1 MSRYLFRRIAQ
12 NILVYF
18 VFLIGVYVLI
28 DAQPGDYSDI
38 YTSDP
43 RLTPEMR
50 AQLRAN
56 LGLDKPVL
64 ERFGIWL
71 VQAAQGDL
79 GISFSNFPMTVVDV
93 IIERAPRTILLFLSA
108 QLIAYYLGF
117 LMGKILAWKRGGVVE
132 YGTTLVGVSL
142 YTVFLP
148 WFALMMVWLFAYTLK
163 VFPIGKFIDPLLWR
177 KAEVTANEIFL
188 QILLTLLI
196 VSIILAILFTIS
208 RRMNPKMRA
217 PFFWGGTL
225 VTVLAVVVYWLS
237 TGNQVYMLDILK
249 HLVLPICTLGLVNF
263 AGIML
268 LTRNSM
274 LETMREDYIQTARAK
289 GLPEKVVRD
298 KHASRNAM
306 LPVVTSFVLS
316 LAFVLD
322 GGVITETIFS
332 WPGMGRTLL
341 EAALTSDI
349 PMVIGALV
357 FTGFLALS
365 GHLLADILYAF
376 LDPRIRYS

>member
-1 MSRYLFRRIAQ
+1 MTRYLLRRIVQ
-12 NILVYF
+12 NVLIFF
-18 VFLIGVYVLI
+18 VFLVGVYVLV
-28 DAQPGDYSDI
+28 DAQPGDYADI

-50 AQLRAN
+50 EQLRAN
-56 LGLDKPVL
+56 LGLDQPVL
-64 ERFGIWL
+64 VRFGKWL
-71 VQAAQGDL
+71 VQAVQGDL
-79 GISFSNFPMTVVDV
+79 GISFSNFPMPVTDV

-108 QLIAYYLGF
+108 NLIAYYLGF
-117 LMGKILAWKRGGVVE
+117 FMGKVLAWQRGSKVE
-132 YGTTLVGVSL
+132 YGTTLLGVSL

-148 WFALMMVWLFAYTLK
+148 WFALMMVWFFAYTLK
-163 VFPIGKFIDPLLWR
+163 IFPIGKFIDPLLWR
-177 KAEVTANEIFL
+177 KADVEANTIFL
-188 QILLTLLI
+188 QILLSLLI
-196 VSIILAILFTIS
+196 ISVLMAVLFVVT
-208 RRMNPKMRA
+208 RRMNPSQRR
-217 PFFWGGTL
+217 PFFFGGVAIIFAAAIL
-225 VTVLAVVVYWLS
+225 VWIS
-237 TGNQVYMLDILK
+237 TGNQIYALDILK
-249 HLVLPICTLGLVNF
+249 HLVLPILTLGLVNF

-306 LPVVTSFVLS
+306 LPVATSFILS

-341 EAALTSDI
+341 AAALSSDI

-365 GHLLADILYAF
+365 GHLIADILYAF